1 MNASTI
7 VLGGGGG
14 RSLPLLDAPKPS
26 GELHVGPTIGKN

>member
-14 RSLPLLDAPKPS
+14 RSLPLLDATKPLE
-26 GELHVGPTIGKN
+26 ELRVGPTI

>member
-14 RSLPLLDAPKPS
+14 KSLPLLDAPKSS
-26 GELHVGPTIGKN
+26 GELHIGSTI